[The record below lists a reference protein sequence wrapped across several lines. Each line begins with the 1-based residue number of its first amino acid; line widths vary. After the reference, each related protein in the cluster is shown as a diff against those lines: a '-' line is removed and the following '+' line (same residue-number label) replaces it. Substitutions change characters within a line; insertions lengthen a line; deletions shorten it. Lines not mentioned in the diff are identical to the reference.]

1 MQFYEPT
8 TNDDATIEAV
18 INQPGKQLM
27 FLQADWP
34 FVQQFKDAVIAN
46 GANWVDADRDANLA
60 VAQEQGLMGI
70 PAFVLFEDGQ
80 QVAHIGNGE
89 RLNPKDVQNW
99 INEHVG

>member
-1 MQFYEPT
+1 
-8 TNDDATIEAV
+8 
-18 INQPGKQLM
+18 
-27 FLQADWP
+27 
-34 FVQQFKDAVIAN
+34 
-46 GANWVDADRDANLA
+46 
-60 VAQEQGLMGI
+60 MGI